1 MKKIIELLERNP
13 IIPAIKGEKGLNEA
27 LNSESEIVFILT
39 CNLFNVKGIVEKL
52 KQKNK
57 VVFLHIDLVE
67 GLSHSVY
74 ALEYM
79 LENTKID
86 GIISTKN
93 NMIKQAK
100 KKNIMVIQRCFL
112 LDSLSL
118 ENCLRY
124 AKENR
129 PDAMEIPPGLMPKVI
144 EKISKEL
151 RIPVI
156 AGGLIGEKEDVMNA
170 LGAGAQG
177 VSMTKESLF
186 DI

>member
-1 MKKIIELLERNP
+1 MKRIVELLERNP
-13 IIPAIKGEKGLNEA
+13 IIPAIKGEKGLDDA

-52 KQKNK
+52 KEKNK

-100 KKNIMVIQRCFL
+100 R
-112 LDSLSL
+112 
-118 ENCLRY
+118 
-124 AKENR
+124 
-129 PDAMEIPPGLMPKVI
+129 
-144 EKISKEL
+144 
-151 RIPVI
+151 RI
-156 AGGLIGEKEDVMNA
+156 
-170 LGAGAQG
+170 
-177 VSMTKESLF
+177 
-186 DI
+186 